1 MGAPHS
7 QQDTNQW
14 ETSPRSSGTCSK
26 PIPSSSPAR
35 AGARAPQ
42 SKLGMSQT
50 RGCGSIAPRAARLRR
65 AGNAASF
72 AGHSA
77 ASRPA
82 RLPSCQA
89 RGPARPATA
98 PTHGAG
104 GSQPGKCPGCIPRCP
119 RSVSCWGTR
128 RGYGAPG
135 SLHPRRHPWV
145 DVTHGAVQGDN
156 LQHPQPVLPQLVST
170 VPMAGWQLPSPGCK
184 SVNHGLQLAQPRGP
198 APTAAETGRSHGAR
212 SKMIYFAAGAG
223 SGRAGQHI
231 GEGRLQGAPPC
242 SGGTLWTPRKQ
253 KPGGARH
260 KQSCP
265 CPVLAHACAQALVQ
279 TAALAHTLL
288 SPGPKNQTG
297 QPPAPLHVLP
307 VPLKTLCRELPGAQ
321 SRSQPCPVAARG
333 N

>member
-1 MGAPHS
+1 MVWAVPLCRLNLGCTRRRGNDGGCHCSWQPWERDPGVSWLGGAGGVSGVPMGAPHS
-7 QQDTNQW
+7 QRDTNQW
-14 ETSPRSSGTCSK
+14 ETSPRSSGTCRK
-26 PIPSSSPAR
+26 TIPSSSPAR

-72 AGHSA
+72 AGLSA
-77 ASRPA
+77 VSRPA
-82 RLPSCQA
+82 RLPSCWA
-89 RGPARPATA
+89 RGPTQPATA

-104 GSQPGKCPGCIPRCP
+104 GFQPGKCPRCIPRCP
-119 RSVSCWGTR
+119 HSVSCWGMR

-135 SLHPRRHPWV
+135 SLHPCRHPWV
-145 DVTHGAVQGDN
+145 DATHGAVQGDN
-156 LQHPQPVLPQLVST
+156 LQHPQPVLPRLVST
-170 VPMAGWQLPSPGCK
+170 VPVAGWQLPSPGCK

-253 KPGGARH
+253 KPFAERGA
-260 KQSCP
+260 
-265 CPVLAHACAQALVQ
+265 A
-279 TAALAHTLL
+279 
-288 SPGPKNQTG
+288 
-297 QPPAPLHVLP
+297 
-307 VPLKTLCRELPGAQ
+307 
-321 SRSQPCPVAARG
+321 
-333 N
+333 